1 MKEIDIR
8 EISHLIPR
16 FSPDHHKGTGGTSLL
31 VAGSVGFA
39 GAAALSATAAYR
51 SGAGI
56 VRCII
61 PERIYEIVSTLIPE
75 AVFSPLGDEE
85 TLLESAINEIL
96 LREASSKAILVG
108 CGLGNN
114 KKTKALTKRILK
126 ETKIPLILDAD
137 GLNCLSDCIEYIAER
152 DNTIITPHP
161 GEAARLLGIP
171 INEIQENREKYA
183 RVLAQKTNSVTVL
196 KGHNTIITSPTGE
209 ECFCPYG
216 NAGMGKGGSGDILAG
231 MITSFVTQG
240 LRLFDAAVLGV
251 TLHALAGDAAA
262 EKFSENSM
270 LPTDL
275 INALPEVFKKYI

>member
-1 MKEIDIR
+1 MKEIDINQIR
-8 EISHLIPR
+8 LLIPHL
-16 FSPDHHKGTGGTSLL
+16 SPDHHKGTGGTSLL

-56 VRCII
+56 VRCIL

-75 AVFSPLGDEE
+75 AIFSPVGEEE
-85 TLLESAINEIL
+85 TLTESAISEIL
-96 LREASSKAILVG
+96 LREKNANALLVG
-108 CGLGNN
+108 CGMGNN
-114 KKTKALTKRILK
+114 QNTKALTKRILK

-137 GLNCLSDCIEYIAER
+137 GLNVMSDCIEYIAER
-152 DNTIITPHP
+152 ENTVITPHP

-171 INEIQENREKYA
+171 TNEIQENREKYA

-196 KGHNTIITSPTGE
+196 KGHNTIIISPTGE
-209 ECFCPYG
+209 ECLCPYG

-262 EKFSENSM
+262 EKKGLNSM